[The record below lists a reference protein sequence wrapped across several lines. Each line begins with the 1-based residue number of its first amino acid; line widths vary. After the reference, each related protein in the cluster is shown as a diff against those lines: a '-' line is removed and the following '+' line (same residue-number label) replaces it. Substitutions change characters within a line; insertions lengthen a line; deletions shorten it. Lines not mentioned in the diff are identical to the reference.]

1 MKIVSRGKG
10 KSAVAAA
17 AYRSGDKLTNEYD
30 GMQFSY
36 SDKKRIVYTEILLP
50 TNAPR
55 EFADRSTLWNAVEK
69 IEKASN
75 AQLARDI
82 EVSLPV
88 ELTRE
93 QNIKLIREYVQRN
106 FVDAGMCADVCVHDK
121 NNGNPHAHIML
132 TMRPFNED
140 GSWGTKQ
147 KKEYILDEGG
157 AKIYDK
163 SKRQYQ
169 CRSVPSTDWNER
181 TKAEE
186 WRAAWAEIVNGYL
199 EKNGFT
205 ERIDHR
211 SYERQGVEQIPTVH
225 LGVAVTQMERR
236 GIVTDRGSVNR
247 EIEFDNAE
255 IKRLRARVN
264 RVKVWLD
271 ENKTNTPPPLYDVFM
286 AIANAPT
293 GDTQYDKLKHVQLM
307 AKTLLFVQQN
317 GIADLIA
324 LADKVSE
331 IQRGCADAY
340 ERKKKI
346 ERRVTTL
353 DKHAGQ
359 CKNFAA
365 NRSVKLTYDK
375 IRAEAEAAEKETGFF
390 AKGKAEKARK
400 AVQDF
405 YYDHTAEIETYKAA
419 EKYLKDVLQKRYDP
433 KQISAQAKKWSGER
447 DTCKRE
453 LGGINTEYN
462 VYKRE
467 VESAEDIKRFAVKLL
482 LPDEPKERQQQKT
495 KSKGIEI

>member
-1 MKIVSRGKG
+1 
-10 KSAVAAA
+10 
-17 AYRSGDKLTNEYD
+17 
-30 GMQFSY
+30 
-36 SDKKRIVYTEILLP
+36 
-50 TNAPR
+50 
-55 EFADRSTLWNAVEK
+55 
-69 IEKASN
+69 
-75 AQLARDI
+75 
-82 EVSLPV
+82 
-88 ELTRE
+88 
-93 QNIKLIREYVQRN
+93 
-106 FVDAGMCADVCVHDK
+106 
-121 NNGNPHAHIML
+121 ML

-147 KKEYILDEGG
+147 RKEYILDENG

-163 SKRQYQ
+163 SKRQYA
-169 CRSVPSTDWNER
+169 CKSIPATDWNER

-186 WRAAWAEIVNGYL
+186 WRAAWADIVNGYL
-199 EKNGFT
+199 DRNGFT

-271 ENKTNTPPPLYDVFM
+271 ENKANTPPPLYDVFM
-286 AIANAPT
+286 AIANSPT
-293 GDTQYDKLKHVQLM
+293 GDTQFDKLKHVQLM

-317 GIADLIA
+317 GIANLIA

-331 IQRGCADAY
+331 IQRGCTDAY

-353 DKHAGQ
+353 DKHLAQ
-359 CKNFAA
+359 TENFKKY
-365 NRSVKLTYDK
+365 RKVQEKYDALYSEYK
-375 IRAEAEAAEKETGFF
+375 SLSKQTGLFT
-390 AKGKAEKARK
+390 KGKAQKALDAANEYCR
-400 AVQDF
+400 A
-405 YYDHTAEIETYKAA
+405 HSAELGMYENA

-433 KQISAQAKKWSGER
+433 KQITAQAKKWSGER

-467 VESAEDIKRFAVKLL
+467 VESAEEIKRLAVKLL
-482 LPDEPKERQQQKT
+482 LPDEPQERQKT
-495 KSKGIEI
+495 KSRGIEI